1 MFPSQE
7 LRLAS
12 EFSQKDEFLSKLTST
27 RIDTSLFRHRK
38 FHTHLQV
45 NCQTDQEEILLRES
59 NY

>member
-27 RIDTSLFRHRK
+27 RIDMILFCRRK
-38 FHTHLQV
+38 FHTHLHV
-45 NCQTDQEEILLRES
+45 NCQTDQEDDFLRDS